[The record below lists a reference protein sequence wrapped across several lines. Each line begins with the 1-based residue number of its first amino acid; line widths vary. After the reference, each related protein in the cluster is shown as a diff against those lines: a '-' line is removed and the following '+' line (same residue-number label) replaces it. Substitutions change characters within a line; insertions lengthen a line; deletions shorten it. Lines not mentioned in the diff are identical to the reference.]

1 MLSRNKQLTIT
12 AKSEGCR
19 LAQNRMRKHRH
30 TFMKQK
36 VLLALMM
43 ILFGSPAVEAQ
54 QKQKFSIA
62 NFELDPFDTT
72 PQNKL
77 YEKIDGS
84 GFRYAIIKVN
94 SITPND
100 NLKEYNFNFGNMKS
114 IVEEHDNELWVYVQ
128 KNAKLV
134 TISREGYTTL
144 NKYDLKTTIEEGKVY
159 VMTLNSAKA
168 IIQTQMVQ
176 FNISPANAGAIIT
189 IKSTKANAQEEMFGT
204 TDATG
209 SAAKPLEL
217 GTYTYKV
224 IANNYYT
231 SEGRFTLNNRTIT
244 HKEAVNLRANF
255 SEITLQVDDDA
266 DIYVNNELKG
276 SRTWTGTLRSGDY
289 LVECRK
295 ANHQPSSQYITV
307 KENDN
312 QTFKLIPPSPI
323 TGTLALTSS
332 PLGANVTIDGK
343 NYGNTPININDLITG
358 SHKVIISSD
367 GYNEETRS
375 FIIQENQTTALN
387 VILNS
392 SSKAG
397 VIKTK
402 SPSIEQTGSPR
413 YSGYFQIAGQAG
425 TMMGF
430 GGNVGA
436 YIYNFNVEGYI
447 TMTIGK
453 ESVNLYNTKTLDN
466 YEANISGM
474 MFGGKL
480 GYCINVSPS
489 IRIIPQVGAGI
500 LNVKGGDV
508 SSNAIIATAGAR
520 VEFALGK
527 HFGVSLTPEGQ
538 YVISR
543 KEVFWRLE
551 EASNK
556 IKHWGTGA
564 NLRVGVYVIF

>member
-1 MLSRNKQLTIT
+1 
-12 AKSEGCR
+12 
-19 LAQNRMRKHRH
+19 MRKHH
-30 TFMKQK
+30 YAFMKQK
-36 VLLALMM
+36 LLLALLMV
-43 ILFGSPAVEAQ
+43 LYGSLTVEAQ

-62 NFELDPFDTT
+62 SFELDPFDTT

-84 GFRYAIIKVN
+84 GFRYAIIKVT
-94 SITPND
+94 STTPND
-100 NLKEYNFNFGNMKS
+100 RLKEYNFNFGNLKS
-114 IVEEHDNELWVYVQ
+114 IVEQHDNELWVYVQ

-134 TISREGYTTL
+134 TISREGYITI

-159 VMTLNSAKA
+159 MMTLNSAQT
-168 IIQTQMVQ
+168 IFQTQMVQ
-176 FNISPANAGAIIT
+176 FSVSPANAGAIIT
-189 IKSTKANAQEEMFGT
+189 IKSTKANALEEMFGT

-231 SEGRFTLNNRTIT
+231 SEGRFTLNNHTTT
-244 HKEAVNLRANF
+244 HKEMVTLRANF
-255 SEITLQVDDDA
+255 SEVKLEVDDDA

-276 SRTWTGTLRSGDY
+276 NRSWKGNLRSGDY

-307 KENDN
+307 NENDN
-312 QTFKLIPPSPI
+312 QTFKLNLPTPI

-332 PLGANVTIDGK
+332 PLGAKVTIDGK
-343 NYGNTPININDLITG
+343 DYGKTPVNVNDLIAG
-358 SHKVIISSD
+358 SHKAVISYD
-367 GYNEETRS
+367 GYQEESRS

-387 VILNS
+387 VILS
-392 SSKAG
+392 SNQIG
-397 VIKTK
+397 GGTK
-402 SPSIEQTGSPR
+402 SPSHAVRQSDSPL
-413 YSGYFQIAGQAG
+413 YSGYVQAAGQAG

-430 GGNVGA
+430 GANVGA
-436 YIYNFNVEGYI
+436 YIYGFNIEGYI

-453 ESVNLYNTKTLDN
+453 ETVNLYNPSTLAN

-480 GYCINVSPS
+480 GYGIKASPT
-489 IRIIPQVGAGI
+489 IRITPQLGVGV
-500 LNVKGGDV
+500 LNVKGDDV
-508 SSNAIIATAGAR
+508 GSSAICATASAR
-520 VEFALGK
+520 VEIALGK
-527 HFGVSLTPEGQ
+527 NFGVSLTPEGQ
-538 YVISR
+538 LAVSK
-543 KEVFWRLE
+543 KEVFKKLE
-551 EASNK
+551 EVSSK

-564 NLRVGVYVIF
+564 NLRVGIYVNF

>member
-1 MLSRNKQLTIT
+1 MQKYRY
-12 AKSEGCR
+12 
-19 LAQNRMRKHRH
+19 

-36 VLLALMM
+36 VLLALLMV
-43 ILFGSPAVEAQ
+43 LFGSLAVEAQ
-54 QKQKFSIA
+54 QKLKFSI
-62 NFELDPFDTT
+62 NSFELDPFDTT

-189 IKSTKANAQEEMFGT
+189 IRGTRANAQEEMFGT

-312 QTFKLIPPSPI
+312 QTFKLISPSPI

-343 NYGNTPININDLITG
+343 NYGTTPVNVNSLVTG
-358 SHKVIISSD
+358 SHKVTLSSD
-367 GYNEETRS
+367 GYKEESRT

-392 SSKAG
+392 NSKAG
-397 VIKTK
+397 VTKTLPQK
-402 SPSIEQTGSPR
+402 IQQADSPL
-413 YSGYFQIAGQAG
+413 YSGYIQASGQAG
-425 TMMGF
+425 MMMGF
-430 GGNVGA
+430 GGNAGA
-436 YIYNFNVEGYI
+436 YIYGFNAEAYI
-447 TMTIGK
+447 TMAIGK
-453 ESVNLYNTKTLDN
+453 QLIHLYNVETLEDL
-466 YEANISGM
+466 EANISGM

-480 GYCINVSPS
+480 GYGIKVSS
-489 IRIIPQVGAGI
+489 KVRVTPQLGVGI
-500 LNVKGGDV
+500 LNIKGGDLG
-508 SSNAIIATAGAR
+508 SNAICATAGAR
-520 VEFALGK
+520 VEIAFGK
-527 HFGVSLTPEGQ
+527 RFGVSLTPEGQ
-538 YVISR
+538 FAVSK
-543 KEVFWRLE
+543 KEVFKRLE
-551 EASNK
+551 EISDK
-556 IKHWGTGA
+556 IKRWGTGA
-564 NLRVGVYVIF
+564 NIRIGVFVIF

>member
-1 MLSRNKQLTIT
+1 MQKYRY
-12 AKSEGCR
+12 
-19 LAQNRMRKHRH
+19 

-36 VLLALMM
+36 VLLALLMV
-43 ILFGSPAVEAQ
+43 LFGSLAVEAQ
-54 QKQKFSIA
+54 QKLKFSI
-62 NFELDPFDTT
+62 NSFELDPFDTT

-94 SITPND
+94 SLTPND

-159 VMTLNSAKA
+159 VMTLSSAKA

>member
-1 MLSRNKQLTIT
+1 MLSRNNQLTIT

-62 NFELDPFDTT
+62 NFELDPFDTN

-480 GYCINVSPS
+480 GYFINVSPS